1 MNTSTVG
8 WIKEESNR
16 QNGYIGERER
26 EQVCVCVCVC
36 VPLDIVN
43 PLSKVTK

>member
-26 EQVCVCVCVC
+26 EQECVCVCVC
-36 VPLDIVN
+36 ARARARARTL
-43 PLSKVTK
+43 